1 MTYANYLCG
10 GVRLMTMFKLFERLR
25 FIREAVR
32 PAVGGCCAGL
42 DHGLAEQPAEPGR
55 SSAPSPRHATSRS
68 S

>member
-32 PAVGGCCAGL
+32 PAAGGVL
-42 DHGLAEQPAEPGR
+42 R
-55 SSAPSPRHATSRS
+55 RSRS
-68 S
+68 RAGRTARGAGAEFRT